1 MSAGEYEMKKAGINE
16 GIFMAKIE
24 KLIKK
29 LKKTENKTSKDMM
42 EALLDIKDEIEL
54 SFNIKFNM
62 DDIWET
68 FNKKMSEGNVNLP
81 KETIE
86 SFQHDFKKRNKKR
99 KHHAIHIE
107 EMIES
112 DTYRFDECGKCVD
125 YEAKK
130 ENQQVIDSNIPWQ
143 LAFSISMGLGGCFLC
158 CIPWGVTQAIG
169 GGMITTCIGGC
180 IAYMY
185 EEEEKQRTG
194 RAIV

>member
-1 MSAGEYEMKKAGINE
+1 MANFFNHRYFNSAILLTILTSFSIGTTIPMSAGEYEMKKAGINE

-112 DTYRFDECGKCVD
+112 DT
-125 YEAKK
+125 
-130 ENQQVIDSNIPWQ
+130 
-143 LAFSISMGLGGCFLC
+143 
-158 CIPWGVTQAIG
+158 
-169 GGMITTCIGGC
+169 
-180 IAYMY
+180 
-185 EEEEKQRTG
+185 
-194 RAIV
+194 